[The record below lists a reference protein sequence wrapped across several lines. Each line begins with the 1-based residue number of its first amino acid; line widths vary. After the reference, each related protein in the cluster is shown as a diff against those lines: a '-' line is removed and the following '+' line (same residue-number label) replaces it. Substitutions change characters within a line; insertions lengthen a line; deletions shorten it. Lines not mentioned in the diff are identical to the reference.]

1 MFGNV
6 FKFLFVLIVLVLY
19 GLLYTEQRIESR
31 ENDREINRLI
41 QQLEVMN
48 ARKQELTVLIEQE
61 RGRLLKQAENMG
73 EKLSPK
79 DVVIL
84 QNR

>member
-31 ENDREINRLI
+31 ENDSSFA
-41 QQLEVMN
+41 V
-48 ARKQELTVLIEQE
+48 KT
-61 RGRLLKQAENMG
+61 G
-73 EKLSPK
+73 EKSQVYCSTK
-79 DVVIL
+79 YEQDTE
-84 QNR
+84 N